1 MNAWKHHITN
11 RVGTKVVLWTF
22 ANHPISQRDTN
33 SFKLDI
39 AKVMERREGG
49 GIFIRET
56 DPVPVIIHTV
66 YQI

>member
-1 MNAWKHHITN
+1 MHGNT
-11 RVGTKVVLWTF
+11 
-22 ANHPISQRDTN
+22 ISLTGWGQKWYYGLSRTTLYTN